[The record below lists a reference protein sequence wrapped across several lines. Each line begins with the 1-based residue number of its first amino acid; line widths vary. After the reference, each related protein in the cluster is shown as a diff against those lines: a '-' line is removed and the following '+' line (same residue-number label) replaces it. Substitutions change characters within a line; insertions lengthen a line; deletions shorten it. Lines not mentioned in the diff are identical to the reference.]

1 MGIDSVVSGVVWD
14 SLEAR
19 VGWALV
25 RKGELETLIRPFLFK
40 YERFWGDGHGLAAIL
55 GGSKDEF

>member
-25 RKGELETLIRPFLFK
+25 RKGELETLIRASL
-40 YERFWGDGHGLAAIL
+40 GAAFEL
-55 GGSKDEF
+55 M